1 MMRTTRI
8 TTTDVATVECHKQ
21 VRCWRLFRAI
31 MELLIPTC
39 NNCTFVQESSNHNNT
54 STNNP
59 NTNYRRP
66 KNSSVTNQ
74 NNNSQSYS
82 SMTTTSSTLFTGTI
96 FGCRRGKVK
105 FCVQQS
111 NDSIIL
117 LELAVPTSALAREMR
132 GGLLRIALEC
142 TNTDTH
148 HQQSLPLL
156 ETSVWR
162 MYCNGR
168 RVGFAVKR
176 RPSKSDM
183 AVLRRVSSVAV
194 GAGVISGQEV
204 GCEGDDVMYLRGNFE
219 RVRGSSDAESYHFI
233 DPEGNTNQ
241 DLSIFF
247 LRS

>member
-1 MMRTTRI
+1 MMRSTRI
-8 TTTDVATVECHKQ
+8 TANVATVECHKQ
-21 VRCWRLFRAI
+21 VRCWRLLRAI
-31 MELLIPTC
+31 MEVLIPTC

-54 STNNP
+54 STN
-59 NTNYRRP
+59 YKP
-66 KNSSVTNQ
+66 KNSSMTHQ
-74 NNNSQSYS
+74 NPSC
-82 SMTTTSSTLFTGTI
+82 TSSTIFTGTI
-96 FGCRRGKVK
+96 FGCKRGKVK

-111 NDSIIL
+111 NNSIIL

-142 TNTDTH
+142 TNTDTAS
-148 HQQSLPLL
+148 QSLPLL

-176 RPSKSDM
+176 HPSKADM
-183 AVLRRVSSVAV
+183 AVLRRMSGVVV
-194 GAGVISGQEV
+194 GAGVVSGAEV
-204 GCEGDDVMYLRGNFE
+204 GCDGDDIMYLRGNFE

-233 DPEGNTNQ
+233 DPDGHTNQ